1 MDADNV
7 YYLFYD
13 QTNQELIKLDLLE
26 LRDLVNDTC
35 FVTFPFVLHGKCAH
49 NRQDL
54 VDLVNEHN
62 GRVYNGYQDE
72 YKIKPPYFIKHAY
85 DTDENVGVYVS
96 IIYKKVSFLF
106 YKDMDMENEF
116 GNCSFIKPFFSEH
129 KDLKFCGFYMKK
141 LHEFIMNN
149 QIVRPI
155 PDQIDKRFVVRIK
168 GKEYK
173 AYISRV
179 SDDKYFLYF
188 ETVGNKY
195 VFDCYNIGEDEVLN
209 VLGINEWCGGW
220 PETPESLV
228 YVLLDYIN
236 ENRMAEPVVDRLKID
251 GNKIITS
258 SAEFE
263 IKQTKTG
270 KWYIR
275 GNIEQICLLFKVP
288 DSMGLKHLVNKI
300 LGNKIRHGVFPECD
314 SREEVTKLLKTIRDD
329 R

>member
-1 MDADNV
+1 MNTDNV

-13 QTNQELIKLDLLE
+13 QINQELIKLDLL
-26 LRDLVNDTC
+26 RFYNSPNNTC
-35 FVTFPFVLHGKCAH
+35 FVSFPFTLNGKYAC
-49 NRQDL
+49 NKQDL

-62 GRVYNGYQDE
+62 GKVFVDYE
-72 YKIKPPYFIKHAY
+72 YKFKIKPPYSIKH
-85 DTDENVGVYVS
+85 VYTVDGHVNVS
-96 IIYKKVSFLF
+96 IRYKKKIFLF
-106 YKDMDMENEF
+106 YEDVKNNFPDRETLE
-116 GNCSFIKPFFSEH
+116 PFFSEY

-141 LHEFIMNN
+141 LHKFIMDN

-155 PDQIDKRFVVRIK
+155 PDPVDKRFVVKIK

-173 AYISRV
+173 AYIARAGN
-179 SDDKYFLYF
+179 DEYFLCF
-188 ETVGNKY
+188 VTVGNRY

-209 VLGINEWCGGW
+209 VLGIDEWRGDW

-228 YVLLDYIN
+228 YVMLDYIN
-236 ENRMAEPVVDRLKID
+236 ENRMAGPVTDRLKID

-258 SAEFE
+258 FGEFK
-263 IKQTKTG
+263 IQQTKTG

-275 GNIEQICLLFKVP
+275 GNIESICLLFKVP
-288 DSMGLKHLVNKI
+288 DNTALKRFVNKI
-300 LGNKIRHGVFPECD
+300 LGDKIRHGVFPECD